1 MSVDPPP
8 TPARRGAPS
17 LLKEPLLHFLLAAA
31 LLLLGW
37 HFFAR
42 PEVKVSPQLINGIVK
57 DYEGTLGRAATPE
70 EVGKITDEY
79 VENEILF
86 REALRTGLI
95 QDNRVRG
102 LLIQTMRT
110 SLRPIVQQPTEADLV
125 ALRNLTPEIY
135 RYPAKISFEHV
146 SFADE
151 KSIPEGVLEKLRS
164 GTPPQGLGDPS
175 VRLANPLPPTFRTQL
190 DHLFGA
196 AFTDTLIKCEK
207 GVWSGPFPSNRGVHF
222 VKILSSDPE
231 QDMPMNELRPT
242 LTGKWSGIKE
252 AEIISRKVAEMK
264 KSYRVV
270 LPPANPA
277 KP

>member
-1 MSVDPPP
+1 M
-8 TPARRGAPS
+8 PS
-17 LLKEPLLHFLLAAA
+17 FLKEPLLHFLLAAA
-31 LLLLGW
+31 LLLVAW

-42 PEVKVSPQLINGIVK
+42 PEVKVSPQLISGIVK
-57 DYEGTLGRAATPE
+57 DYEGSLGRPATPE
-70 EVGKITDEY
+70 EVKKITDEY
-79 VENEILF
+79 VENEILY

-110 SLRPIVQQPTEADLV
+110 SLRPIVPPPTEADLV
-125 ALRNLTPEIY
+125 ALRNQTPQIY
-135 RYPAKISFEHV
+135 RYPAKVSFEHV

-151 KSIPEGVLEKLRS
+151 KSIPEGLLEKLRS
-164 GTPPQGLGDPS
+164 GTPPQGLGDPA

-207 GVWSGPFPSNRGVHF
+207 GVWSGLFPSNRGVHF
-222 VKILSSDPE
+222 VKVLSSEPE
-231 QDMPMNELRPT
+231 QDMPMAELRPT
-242 LTGKWSGIKE
+242 LTGKWTGLKE
-252 AEIISRKVAEMK
+252 AEIISQKVEEMK